1 MYRLTHVY
9 QGLQIVFLSRNFRLE
24 SHDRYK
30 NFREDPIIIPEPL
43 NVFWPITGFEQLRPE
58 HNPMPQ
64 LTYHQIEQYFLS
76 RMAEGKQMTSD
87 LKALEKGKDHLTGER
102 IFECSIS

>member
-43 NVFWPITGFEQLRPE
+43 DVFWPITGFQQLRPE
-58 HNPMPQ
+58 HRKSMPQ
-64 LTYHQIEQYFLS
+64 LTYHQIEQYFLY
-76 RMAEGKQMTSD
+76 RMAGKYVNQDLTEMFLIISD
-87 LKALEKGKDHLTGER
+87 ILN
-102 IFECSIS
+102 

>member
-1 MYRLTHVY
+1 MY

-76 RMAEGKQMTSD
+76 RMAGEYVNEIFNQD
-87 LKALEKGKDHLTGER
+87 LTEMFLFTV
-102 IFECSIS
+102 IF